1 MRSAPVGVL
10 LPIAPQLVAQRIDAN
25 KYYRAAISTPQLVD
39 ALELR
44 AAALQAR
51 SALPRIPAVP
61 LPTNAVDLEAWLEAV
76 AHTGELE
83 RQRATRDDALAH
95 LIARQDALVGSIAAD
110 ADRALAIL
118 NTAMTEVMGIAS
130 VLVSRLGGHHNA
142 AAIVAAGDP
151 DVLAAWQDMRRLRA
165 DEYDQIRAAEGWI
178 RAGDPRELNYRS
190 NWLYNDDLA
199 SDFTASNMD
208 DLFPQWKQRKPE
220 FAIISAT
227 DQPQADPRP
236 WPNDPVEQLVWMI
249 TAGARMWVPT
259 WAQLGELGRQRR
271 RDRAHSSGGKQP
283 PQRKQKPLPQRA
295 DNSSSELL
303 NRQMEMTP

>member
-199 SDFTASNMD
+199 SDFTASNMEPVPAVEATQAGIRHHLGHRSTTGRPAALAERSCRTTSLD
-208 DLFPQWKQRKPE
+208 DH
-220 FAIISAT
+220 
-227 DQPQADPRP
+227 
-236 WPNDPVEQLVWMI
+236 
-249 TAGARMWVPT
+249 
-259 WAQLGELGRQRR
+259 RR
-271 RDRAHSSGGKQP
+271 RAHVGADLGAARRA
-283 PQRKQKPLPQRA
+283 RA
-295 DNSSSELL
+295 PTEA
-303 NRQMEMTP
+303 